1 MSPNRHP
8 RVRPA
13 LLPREPLHGGQGAGR
28 IEKATHVVTVDGA
41 SADFA
46 IRVPFR
52 VSGVELDP
60 AYEILRWTPEYR
72 AAADSVHSMASGR

>member
-1 MSPNRHP
+1 VEAR
-8 RVRPA
+8 
-13 LLPREPLHGGQGAGR
+13 GAGR
-28 IEKATHVVTVDGA
+28 AEKATHVVRVDRT

-52 VSGVELDP
+52 VTGVELDP

-72 AAADSVHSMASGR
+72 TAADSVRSKTPE